1 MEGYIR
7 IIQGDEKVNAVQIE
21 AQEHRAIAQINPKT
35 GQRII
40 CDHMLAGFV
49 PVRSCFRFEPAVA

>member
-7 IIQGDEKVNAVQIE
+7 IIQGTERVSAVQVEAIE
-21 AQEHRAIAQINPKT
+21 HNAIAQINPKT

-40 CDHMLAGFV
+40 CDKLLPYFE
-49 PVRSCFRFEPAVA
+49 PIRSCFRNEPEAA